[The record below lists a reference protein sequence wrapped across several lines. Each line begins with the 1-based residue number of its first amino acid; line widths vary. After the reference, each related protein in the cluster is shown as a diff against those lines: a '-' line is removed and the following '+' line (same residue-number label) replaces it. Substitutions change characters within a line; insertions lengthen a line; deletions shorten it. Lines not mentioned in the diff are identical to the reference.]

1 MAFMASNWLQG
12 QSVVLFSSK
21 VHLEGSGN
29 NVIVVPLRVATNGRF
44 LPCGSVFCKYTV
56 KNAVPTMAQDKIPW
70 GAIQDVR
77 KRIFWLV
84 PALKIKYRL
93 LLIADKCGWLRD
105 EYCFRKLVWNWQ
117 VFVHSMG
124 WGMVNPS
131 TQRRKGL
138 PQRKNEIGKTSDNTT
153 PNDYSCHYII
163 ICIIIFFFWIWRQ
176 RAFAVWAYT
185 QFFLC
190 ALNTTITTIN
200 NS

>member
-1 MAFMASNWLQG
+1 MS
-12 QSVVLFSSK
+12 
-21 VHLEGSGN
+21 
-29 NVIVVPLRVATNGRF
+29 TNGRF

-124 WGMVNPS
+124 WGDGKPIHTKKEGSS
-131 TQRRKGL
+131 TKEKWDRQDIWQYDAQRLFVPLYYYMYYYFLFLNVKATGL
-138 PQRKNEIGKTSDNTT
+138 CSLSL
-153 PNDYSCHYII
+153 YSV
-163 ICIIIFFFWIWRQ
+163 FF
-176 RAFAVWAYT
+176 
-185 QFFLC
+185 C
-190 ALNTTITTIN
+190 ALLILPLLLLIIHSSTKPHEANTATHYPPA
-200 NS
+200 S